1 LIIDVG
7 KPCQAGES
15 GGNVHVVCNEIV
27 NGQKWTIVS
36 DGGDGSDAAYKW
48 TEEKFKNSFPSIS
61 TGDKKLDKKARK
73 KARKKAME
81 TVLTTLN
88 EILPRENG
96 TRDKDILPAGKKA
109 CSHAELSC
117 TLLIPGKKDNL
128 NFLISGT
135 AIDGSEITAIFYK
148 EKKKEG
154 QTLFLI
160 RGTKQ

>member
-1 LIIDVG
+1 M
-7 KPCQAGES
+7 
-15 GGNVHVVCNEIV
+15 HVVCNEIV

-96 TRDKDILPAGKKA
+96 TRDKDILPAGKK
-109 CSHAELSC
+109 
-117 TLLIPGKKDNL
+117 DNL
-128 NFLISGT
+128 NFLISGK

-148 EKKKEG
+148 GKKEG

>member
-1 LIIDVG
+1 M
-7 KPCQAGES
+7 
-15 GGNVHVVCNEIV
+15 HVVCNEIV

-61 TGDKKLDKKARK
+61 SGG
-73 KARKKAME
+73 KKAME
-81 TVLTTLN
+81 TVLTTLQ
-88 EILPRENG
+88 EILPRENR
-96 TRDKDILPAGKKA
+96 TRDKDVLPGHK
-109 CSHAELSC
+109 
-117 TLLIPGKKDNL
+117 G

-148 EKKKEG
+148 GKKEG